1 MQILNQYPPARPV
14 LVTPELADQWLVK
27 NVGNRPQRKVGINKY
42 VRLMQ
47 EGKWHLM
54 PDMIAFDKEGVLRN
68 GAHRLESVKRSG
80 IPQPF
85 YVVEGLEP
93 EAFAFMDSGFKRTFA
108 DHLAGLGFK
117 NSTAVAAI
125 AKTVANV
132 ARAGIASRHLVSS
145 SASGN
150 QLDMD
155 EYIEYAESYKEE
167 LEGAAHFNVPLQNR
181 NPGVIA
187 GAVSG
192 FVHAL
197 YSREHDIEP
206 FLVAVQE
213 GIGITDARSPAHLLR
228 RRLVPPQDLSVRGQQ
243 SAKMP
248 RYEQMAY
255 AILAA
260 NLYVKGEKRT
270 MLKWVAT
277 RDNPYPQPNVDL
289 TFWRERM
296 PQWAESEE

>member
-1 MQILNQYPPARPV
+1 MQILKQYPPARPV
-14 LVTPELADQWLVK
+14 LVTPELADEWLEK
-27 NVGNRPQRKVGINKY
+27 NIGNRPQRKFGIDKY
-42 VRLMQ
+42 VRMMQ

-54 PDMIAFDKEGVLRN
+54 PDMIAFDREGVLRN

-93 EAFAFMDSGFKRTFA
+93 EAFAFMDSGFKRLLA

-117 NSTAVAAI
+117 CYVSVASI
-125 AKTVANV
+125 AKVIGNI
-132 ARAGIASRHLVSS
+132 ARAGIVSRHLVGS
-145 SASGN
+145 SASNN

-155 EYIEYAESYKEE
+155 EYIEYAESYKDE
-167 LEGAAHFNVPLQNR
+167 LEEAARFIIPLQQR
-181 NPGVIA
+181 NPGVLM
-187 GAVSG
+187 GAVAG
-192 FVHAL
+192 TIHAL
-197 YSREHDIEP
+197 YSREHNIEP
-206 FLVAVQE
+206 FLEAVHE
-213 GIGITDARSPAHLLR
+213 GIGIEDTRSPAHLLR

-255 AILAA
+255 ATLAA
-260 NLYVKGEKRT
+260 NLFVKGEKRT
-270 MLKWVAT
+270 MLKWVPT
-277 RDNPYPQPNVDL
+277 RDNPFPQPNVDL

-296 PQWAESEE
+296 PQWSESGE